1 MLRSLHIEN
10 YVLIDSLDIS
20 LPEGLGIITGQTGA
34 GKSILLGAL
43 SLLMGAKG
51 DASQISVG
59 AQNCIVEGD
68 FSAPEALQPVLEEA
82 DVEWDGGNLL
92 IRRVL
97 NASGRSRSF
106 INDSPVNVQLLQDI
120 AGSLV
125 DIHSQHQSLQLADKR
140 FQMSILDHYAGCAE
154 DVDECRRLWALILSK
169 AKELDALRE
178 RLSRLQADR
187 EYNEARFKQLDDARL
202 RDGELEELE
211 AEQKQL
217 ANAESIK
224 ENFAAVSALLA
235 PEEGMSLESAL
246 KEAERLL
253 GKLSNLVPGT
263 GELAERLHSSR
274 IELADIAETV
284 TDLDSH
290 ISLSQERLEQVED
303 RMGMLYSLMQKHGC
317 ASVAELIAAR
327 EKYSEA
333 LFDSTSLEER
343 QAALEKEIEASRKAH
358 LALCEKIHKARS
370 KSAPGLAAGIQE
382 SLRFLELDRAV
393 FAVELEAAEPSST
406 GQDAVTFKFSATGT
420 VPVDVA
426 KCASG
431 GEISRIMLS
440 LKALMARYTGMP
452 TMIFDEIDTGVSGSA
467 ADKMGRMICKM
478 GENMQVLAITHLPQV
493 AAKGTAHF
501 VVEKSASGSDAVST
515 MRRLSDAERINEI
528 ARLLSGE
535 RITEEAK
542 ANAKSLLG
550 L

>member
-20 LPEGLGIITGQTGA
+20 FPEGLGIITGQTGA

-51 DASQISVG
+51 DASLISAG

-68 FSAPEALQPVLEEA
+68 FTAPEDLRPALEEA

-140 FQMSILDHYAGCAE
+140 FQMSVLDYYSGCAG
-154 DVDECRRLWALILSK
+154 DVDECRRLWADIHSK
-169 AKELDALRE
+169 TKDLAGIRE

-187 EYNEARFKQLDDARL
+187 EYNEARFKQLDDAKL

-211 AEQKQL
+211 AEQNQL

-235 PEEGMSLESAL
+235 PEEGMSVESAI

-253 GKLSNLVPGT
+253 GKLTNLVPGT
-263 GELAERLHSSR
+263 DELAERLHSSR
-274 IELADIAETV
+274 IEIADIAQSIS
-284 TDLDSH
+284 DLDSRVN
-290 ISLSQERLEQVED
+290 LSQERLVQVEE
-303 RMGMLYSLMQKHGC
+303 RMGLLYDLMQKHGC
-317 ASVAELIAAR
+317 STVAELIAER

-333 LFDSTSLEER
+333 LFDSSSLEEK
-343 QAALEKEIEASRKAH
+343 QAALEKQLSEARKAH
-358 LALCEKIHKARS
+358 LAICDKIHKARA
-370 KSAPGLAAGIQE
+370 KAAPGLAAGIQE

-393 FAVELEAAEPSST
+393 FAVDLSNAEPSAT
-406 GQDAVTFKFSATGT
+406 GSDAITFKFSATGSA
-420 VPVDVA
+420 PADVA

-467 ADKMGRMICKM
+467 ADKMGQMICRM

-493 AAKGTAHF
+493 AAKGSAHY
-501 VVEKSASGSDAVST
+501 VVEKSASGNEATST
-515 MRRLSDAERINEI
+515 MRRLSDEERINEI

-535 RITEEAK
+535 RITPEAV
-542 ANAKSLLG
+542 ANARALLQ
-550 L
+550 

>member
-51 DASQISVG
+51 DAGLISAG

-154 DVDECRRLWALILSK
+154 DVDECRRLWAVILSK

-178 RLSRLQADR
+178 RLSRLQTDR

-224 ENFAAVSALLA
+224 ENFAAVSTLLA

-358 LALCEKIHKARS
+358 LAVCEKIHKARS

-493 AAKGTAHF
+493 AAKGTAHY